1 MDLKKIDSLSKV
13 PLIALLSKCFYLDD
27 HQILTTIVHMFFY
40 YIQNVIINE
49 FIFFK
54 NLFVFMVPSHQTKQN
69 TESGK

>member
-1 MDLKKIDSLSKV
+1 MALHKKDSLSKV

-49 FIFFK
+49 FVFFK